1 MENKKTK
8 NVKKYKTKN
17 VIKLNLIKHIFLFQ
31 FLENKKKSN
40 FQKCFC
46 FLFFLFFNN
55 RKPKW

>member
-31 FLENKKKSN
+31 FLENKKK
-40 FQKCFC
+40 K
-46 FLFFLFFNN
+46 
-55 RKPKW
+55 